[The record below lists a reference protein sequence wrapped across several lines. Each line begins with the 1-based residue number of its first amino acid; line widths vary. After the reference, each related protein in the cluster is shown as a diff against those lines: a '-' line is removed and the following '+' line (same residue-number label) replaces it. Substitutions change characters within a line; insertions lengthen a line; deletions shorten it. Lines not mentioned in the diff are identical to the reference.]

1 MVPLVQKKM
10 VGGVSGLQGRTCKE
24 RLEELGMGELGMETL
39 EKRRQYL
46 DLDLDLVTT
55 FKILKGIDDV
65 DKVTWFRQV
74 PADRTHRTRAT
85 KSLLERLQKLNFEEA
100 FLASELPRSGMSCY
114 FMWKMLHQS
123 RLAKK

>member
-46 DLDLDLVTT
+46 DLDLVTT

-65 DKVTWFRQV
+65 DKVTWSQQIG
-74 PADRTHRTRAT
+74 PTEQGPQNH
-85 KSLLERLQKLNFEEA
+85 
-100 FLASELPRSGMSCY
+100 C
-114 FMWKMLHQS
+114 
-123 RLAKK
+123 

>member
-65 DKVTWFRQV
+65 DKVT
-74 PADRTHRTRAT
+74 
-85 KSLLERLQKLNFEEA
+85 
-100 FLASELPRSGMSCY
+100 
-114 FMWKMLHQS
+114 
-123 RLAKK
+123 